1 MRAAELRPSAAP
13 GALVAL
19 LFAAVAS
26 AGPASAPATVA
37 PATPATAAPPTAEAP
52 LNISADHGDIDR
64 RAGTARYWG
73 NVTITRGSTRITAD
87 DVVLALTDGELTK
100 ATITGSPA
108 TFAQS
113 FGEGRAPTLGSARI
127 LTFTADQDVIE
138 LREGARVVQD
148 GDEVSGEL
156 IRYDSAQQRV
166 LAAGGDQSGR
176 VQMTI
181 TPRKPKPPADGAP
194 PEKR

>member
-1 MRAAELRPSAAP
+1 MHAADPQRLARVAAL
-13 GALVAL
+13 GLLLLVA
-19 LFAAVAS
+19 AAG
-26 AGPASAPATVA
+26 AGPALEPRSAPASVA
-37 PATPATAAPPTAEAP
+37 DAP

-73 NVTITRGSTRITAD
+73 NVTITRGTTRITAD
-87 DVVLALTDGELTK
+87 EVVLALTEGELTK
-100 ATITGSPA
+100 ATITGTPA

-113 FGEGRAPTLGSARI
+113 FGDGRAPTLGSART
-127 LTFTADQDVIE
+127 LSFDADQDVIE
-138 LREGARVVQD
+138 LRDGARVVQD
-148 GDEVSGEL
+148 GDEVSGDL

-181 TPRKPKPPADGAP
+181 TPRKPKPATGDAP
-194 PEKR
+194 PERR